1 MIRADAGN
9 LTTPV
14 YHIRLDRPAMSPECI
29 MNIIN
34 AVQCPYDDGDPQ
46 RRVCVFNNLLMFQG
60 RLFYLYTGKNLL
72 AITINN

>member
-1 MIRADAGN
+1 
-9 LTTPV
+9 
-14 YHIRLDRPAMSPECI
+14 MSPECI

-46 RRVCVFNNLLMFQG
+46 RRVCVFNNLVMFQG

-72 AITINN
+72 AITFNN